1 MLGSPGGFSG
11 GNSGRGAGGSSL
23 STIAC
28 QRRTRG
34 DNGKRSAAIVSRS
47 SLAMVARSAPVRST
61 PSLEGSSRGYSPAL
75 SLIEFVRGRRI
86 INGLGVEA
94 RDADAVPSRVV
105 FGDTKHRGQRHSGQ
119 NDDAQH

>member
-1 MLGSPGGFSG
+1 MLGVPGGFNGS
-11 GNSGRGAGGSSL
+11 SFGRGGGGSSL
-23 STIAC
+23 SRIAC

-47 SLAMVARSAPVRST
+47 SLAMVARSASVRPT
-61 PSLEGSSRGYSPAL
+61 PSLEGSSRGCPPAL

-94 RDADAVPSRVV
+94 RDADAVQGCPV
-105 FGDTKHRGQRHSGQ
+105 FGDTKHG
-119 NDDAQH
+119 